1 MSAPIEAKL
10 VTVRSIDA
18 LRDKVAGWRQ
28 AGESIAIVPTM
39 GALHEGHLE
48 LVRRAQADCARV
60 IATIFVNPIQFNQA
74 DDLSRYPR
82 DEAGDAAKLSSLGV
96 DLLFAPPPQEIY
108 PEGFQT
114 LVSVAGLSACL
125 CGATRPGHMEGVA
138 TVVAKLLLQSQPDR
152 AYFGEK
158 DYQQLMV
165 VRRMARDLDIPVRI
179 QAVPTVREADGL
191 ALASRN
197 RRLTPEQRAQAPA
210 LYRVMAALALR
221 LSDGVTP
228 AQAALAQGR
237 ADLAQAGF
245 DPIDYLELRAVDDLR
260 PLDHADRPARL
271 FAAAWLGEIRLID
284 NLAVG
289 NKP

>member
-1 MSAPIEAKL
+1 MDAPSEAKP
-10 VTVRSIDA
+10 VTVRRIHA
-18 LRDKVAGWRQ
+18 LREKVAGWRQ
-28 AGESIAIVPTM
+28 VGESIAIVPTM

-82 DEAGDAAKLSSLGV
+82 DEAGDAAKLAELGV
-96 DLLFAPPPQEIY
+96 DLLFAPPPQEFY

-138 TVVAKLLLQSQPDR
+138 TVVAKLFLQSQADR

-165 VRRMARDLDIPVRI
+165 VRRMAHDLDIPVKI
-179 QAVPTVREADGL
+179 EAVPTVREADGV

-197 RRLTPEQRAQAPA
+197 RRLTPAQRAQAPA
-210 LYRVMAALALR
+210 LYRALSTLAARLAA
-221 LSDGVTP
+221 GTTP

-237 ADLAQAGF
+237 AELAQAGF
-245 DPIDYLELRAVDDLR
+245 DPIDYLELRAAGDLR
-260 PLDHADRPARL
+260 PLDRADRPARL

-289 NKP
+289 NAL